1 MTDNALTSHHTYQ
14 KKFEL
19 AFTCKLLAS
28 ILFYINNTDIH
39 YNG

>member
-1 MTDNALTSHHTYQ
+1 MTDNALTSHHTFQ

-19 AFTCKLLAS
+19 AFTGKLFAS
-28 ILFYINNTDIH
+28 ILFINNTDIH